1 MALIESSIFS
11 SSDRRKIIEALENDR
26 YVWRTIDGIIK
37 DTGLDADTI
46 WAVLD
51 DPTTDLV
58 VSSFPDERGRGLYT
72 TRRHYRVKRS
82 VGWRLLGAIA
92 DKVA

>member
-1 MALIESSIFS
+1 MAAVTQIPAGTRQAVLH
-11 SSDRRKIIEALENDR
+11 ALEDNR
-26 YVWRTIDGIIK
+26 YVWRTIDGIAS
-37 DTGLDADTI
+37 DTGLDPDAI

-51 DPTTDLV
+51 DPATDLLI
-58 VSSFPDERGRGLYT
+58 SSYPDERGRGLYT
-72 TRRHYRVKRS
+72 TRSHYKAKRS

>member
-1 MALIESSIFS
+1 MATATQIPAATRQAVL
-11 SSDRRKIIEALENDR
+11 RALEDDR
-26 YVWRTIDGIIK
+26 YVWRTIDGIAN
-37 DTGLDADTI
+37 DSGLDPDAI

-51 DPTTDLV
+51 DPSTDLLI
-58 VSSFPDERGRGLYT
+58 SSYPDERGRGLYT
-72 TRRHYRVKRS
+72 TRGHYKAKRS

>member
-1 MALIESSIFS
+1 MATTTEIPAA
-11 SSDRRKIIEALENDR
+11 RRQAVLNALEDDR
-26 YVWRTIDGIIK
+26 FVWRTIDGIAK
-37 DTGLDADTI
+37 DTGLDADAI

-51 DPTTDLV
+51 DPATDLLI
-58 VSSFPDERGRGLYT
+58 SSYPDERGRGLCT
-72 TRRHYRVKRS
+72 TRRHYKAKRS